1 MDSFKDKIAIVTGGG
16 SGIGAALCE
25 ELGRNGAVVVAAD
38 INLGGAQNVAACVA
52 ENGGRASAVQL
63 DVTQADA
70 VRQLVTDTAAEHG
83 RLDLMFN
90 NAGIAVGGEF
100 LDMNLDHWRRVVDV
114 DLWGVVNGSIV
125 AYSLMAKQ
133 GFGHIVN
140 TSSLAGLI
148 PCPMN
153 TPYCASKF
161 GVVGFTK
168 SIRREGAAFGV
179 KASVVCPGVVQT
191 PILDNSPILNIDRE
205 KLEAK
210 LKGKV
215 RTVDPADAAR
225 VILRGVACNRAIIIF
240 PFPARF
246 LWWLYRLHPSLS
258 AVFEN
263 MLIREIRAVRI
274 EPEG

>member
-1 MDSFKDKIAIVTGGG
+1 MDNFKDKIAIVTGGG

-25 ELGRNGAVVVAAD
+25 ELGRSGAVVVAAD
-38 INLGGAQNVAACVA
+38 INMEGAQQVAASI
-52 ENGGRASAVQL
+52 NGSGGRARAAHL
-63 DVTQADA
+63 DVTQADV

-83 RLDLMFN
+83 RLDFMFN

-100 LDMNLDHWRRVVDV
+100 LDINLDHWRRVVDV

-140 TSSLAGLI
+140 TASLAGLI

-191 PILDNSPILNIDRE
+191 PILDNSPLLNVDRE

-210 LKGKV
+210 LKGKI

-225 VILRGVACNRAIIIF
+225 VILRGVAKNRAIIIF

-246 LWWLYRLHPSLS
+246 IWWMYRLHPSLS
-258 AVFEN
+258 AFFEN

>member
-1 MDSFKDKIAIVTGGG
+1 MDCFKDKIAIVTGGG
-16 SGIGAALCE
+16 SGIGAALCQ

-38 INLGGAQNVAACVA
+38 INVDGAQTVAASITGS
-52 ENGGRASAVQL
+52 GGRAKAVQL
-63 DVTQADA
+63 DVTQEDA

-83 RLDLMFN
+83 RLDYMFN

-100 LDMNLDHWRRVVDV
+100 RDMNLDHWRRVVDV
-114 DLWGVVNGSIV
+114 DLWGVINGSIV
-125 AYSLMAKQ
+125 AYSLMAEQ
-133 GFGHIVN
+133 GFGHIIN

-161 GVVGFTK
+161 AVVGFTK
-168 SIRREGAAFGV
+168 SIRREGAVFGI

-191 PILDNSPILNIDRE
+191 PILDNSLILNADRE

-210 LKGKV
+210 LKGKI

-225 VILRGVACNRAIIIF
+225 VILRGVAKNRAIIIF

-258 AVFEN
+258 VLFEN

>member
-1 MDSFKDKIAIVTGGG
+1 MDRFKDKIAIVTGGG

-25 ELGRNGAVVVAAD
+25 GLGRNGAVVVAAD
-38 INLGGAQNVAACVA
+38 INLDGAQKVAASITG
-52 ENGGRASAVQL
+52 NGGRATAVQL

-83 RLDLMFN
+83 RLDYMFN

-100 LDMNLDHWRRVVDV
+100 RDMNLDHWRRVVDV
-114 DLWGVVNGSIV
+114 DLWGVINGSIV
-125 AYSLMAKQ
+125 AYSLMVKQ

-161 GVVGFTK
+161 AVVGFTK
-168 SIRREGAAFGV
+168 SIRREGAVFGV
-179 KASVVCPGVVQT
+179 RASVVCPGVVQT
-191 PILDNSPILNIDRE
+191 PILDNSPILNADRE

-210 LKGKV
+210 LKGKI
-215 RTVDPADAAR
+215 RAVDPPDAAR
-225 VILRGVACNRAIIIF
+225 VILRGVARNRAIIIF
-240 PFPARF
+240 PFPVRF

-258 AVFEN
+258 APFER
-263 MLIREIRAVRI
+263 MMIREGRAVRI
-274 EPEG
+274 DPGE